1 MSTVYYMGKF
11 EQKDGEQTFYGD
23 WEITKEEYDK
33 FVTSNETLG
42 RIVSNYDYYEM
53 LMSNVDEVLSVI
65 HAFEAKRDSFVYSNE
80 IEPYVRELN
89 RTFINALGSFACYLN
104 HYEYVLKT
112 KYDDNSIFDKF
123 KKVCNTYFD
132 SYFAYRFFYKLR
144 NYVVHCNIPVTLLES
159 TANCVEE
166 TFYIDVSELLEEFD
180 WGKIVK
186 EDLEGLEADIG
197 VKDFITAVRGMLMNL
212 NKDILFLDEDRIK
225 DAMEYLKSV
234 LLVDENGEAHV
245 PAIIMVDDEDAS
257 KMQVT
262 MYGDNFL
269 AACKILGGV

>member
-1 MSTVYYMGKF
+1 M
-11 EQKDGEQTFYGD
+11 
-23 WEITKEEYDK
+23 
-33 FVTSNETLG
+33 
-42 RIVSNYDYYEM
+42 
-53 LMSNVDEVLSVI
+53 
-65 HAFEAKRDSFVYSNE
+65 
-80 IEPYVRELN
+80 
-89 RTFINALGSFACYLN
+89 
-104 HYEYVLKT
+104 
-112 KYDDNSIFDKF
+112 
-123 KKVCNTYFD
+123 
-132 SYFAYRFFYKLR
+132 
-144 NYVVHCNIPVTLLES
+144 VHCNIPVTLLES